1 MIKVYREQN
10 KIIIKGHADYDD
22 YGKDIVCASV
32 SSIVIT
38 TVNAILEIDRDAVI
52 YKEEKDAMN
61 VLKNLH
67 PIEITKNGLKKHID
81 YKCWI
86 GDKNSSFL
94 NKKMPLYKKAI
105 KNTDINILENT
116 IYVAN

>member
-38 TVNAILEIDRDAVI
+38 TVNAILEIDRDAII
-52 YKEEKDAMN
+52 YKEEKDILTIEL
-61 VLKNLH
+61 LKQDEIIIKLINNMINLLKELSNNY
-67 PIEITKNGLKKHID
+67 PKN
-81 YKCWI
+81 
-86 GDKNSSFL
+86 
-94 NKKMPLYKKAI
+94 I
-105 KNTDINILENT
+105 KVREDE
-116 IYVAN
+116 

>member
-38 TVNAILEIDRDAVI
+38 TVNAILEINRDAVI
-52 YKEEKDAMN
+52 YKEEKDILTIEL
-61 VLKNLH
+61 LKQDEIIIKLINNMINLLKELSNNY
-67 PIEITKNGLKKHID
+67 PKN
-81 YKCWI
+81 
-86 GDKNSSFL
+86 
-94 NKKMPLYKKAI
+94 I
-105 KNTDINILENT
+105 KVREDE
-116 IYVAN
+116 

>member
-52 YKEEKDAMN
+52 YKEEKDILTIEL
-61 VLKNLH
+61 LKQDEIIIKLINNMINLLKELSNNY
-67 PIEITKNGLKKHID
+67 PKN
-81 YKCWI
+81 
-86 GDKNSSFL
+86 
-94 NKKMPLYKKAI
+94 I
-105 KNTDINILENT
+105 KVREDE
-116 IYVAN
+116 